1 MMNDN
6 VETTVFDK
14 LIKDC
19 IKNNRKAQKKLYELL
34 YKPMYN
40 LSLYMVKNA
49 TDAEDLMQETFISA
63 YKNLNTYKNHVR
75 FDYWVKRIAINKC
88 IDFLRSKK
96 QATFIEEEN
105 VLNFIKTEDLVIET
119 DENRQGLIRLIKNN
133 VLNLPDGYRIIL
145 TLYYFEGYDHQ
156 EIAEILNIKE
166 STSRSQLNRAI
177 VKLKSLIENSYE
189 VQPK

>member
-1 MMNDN
+1 MKDN
-6 VETTVFDK
+6 AEKTVFDK

-19 IKNNRKAQKKLYELL
+19 IKNDRKAQKKLYELL

-49 TDAEDLMQETFISA
+49 ADAEDLMQETFISA
-63 YKNLNTYKNHVR
+63 YKNLNSYKNHVR
-75 FDYWVKRIAINKC
+75 FDYWLKRIAINKC
-88 IDFLRSKK
+88 IDFLRAKK
-96 QATFIEEEN
+96 QVTFIEEEN
-105 VLNFIKTEDLVIET
+105 VLNIIKSEDPVIES
-119 DENRQGLIRLIKNN
+119 DESKQELIRIIKEN

-156 EIAEILNIKE
+156 EIAEILDIKE

-177 VKLKSLIENSYE
+177 VRLKSLIENSYE
-189 VQPK
+189 VQSK